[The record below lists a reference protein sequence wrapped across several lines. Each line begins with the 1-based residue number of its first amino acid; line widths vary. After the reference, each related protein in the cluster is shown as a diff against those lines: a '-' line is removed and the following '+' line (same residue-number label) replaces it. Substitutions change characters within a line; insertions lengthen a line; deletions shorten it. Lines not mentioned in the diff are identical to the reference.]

1 MAASS
6 VLTIG
11 TEFELELAKV
21 RNEIQSHF
29 GELVKS
35 VRTREAELLKEVDTI
50 LTKFKEKVKEKD
62 KMKIELDKTK
72 QLIQQNIQL
81 PGLMSLQQD
90 FMKKIEESLDKIKSE
105 LENWKISFIFDK
117 SLNQNVK
124 RQGLVSIKSLF
135 HKQNI
140 PPIDYATK
148 LQPVKCFGSV
158 GNAPRQFSG
167 PWSIAFDPTAN
178 NIYISDHSNN
188 RVQVF
193 SQEWTYLFKFDDD
206 NCMNSPIGIIIYQ
219 EKVFV
224 VQYSGDCIL
233 VYNLNGT
240 YIQTVGEG
248 QLTSPYGIDI
258 NKVNGDIYV
267 CDTGNNRIQ
276 VFTQEFNLKASL
288 FGDVL
293 KQPYDINLTEDSIFV
308 LDSNDPCLHIYNYN
322 LVLIRNIIKRSSQYV
337 FCLDSVDNICMTDY
351 NSGRIMVFNIEGI
364 LIHQFGRFTHPRGIA
379 ITNNSNVIICSDTP
393 AGNCIQI
400 W

>member
-1 MAASS
+1 MATSS
-6 VLTIG
+6 VAVSE

-21 RNEIQSHF
+21 RIEIQSHF

-35 VRTREAELLKEVDTI
+35 VRTRESELLKEVDTI

-90 FMKKIEESLDKIKSE
+90 IMKKIEESLNKIKGE
-105 LENWKISFIFDK
+105 MENWEISFAFDTY
-117 SLNQNVK
+117 LNQNVK
-124 RQGLVSIKSLF
+124 RQGHVSIKSPF
-135 HKQNI
+135 HKQII
-140 PPIDYATK
+140 PPIDYAAK
-148 LQPVKCFGSV
+148 LQPMKSFGSV
-158 GNAPRQFSG
+158 GKAPGQFTT
-167 PWSIAFDPTAN
+167 PWCIAFDFDKNMYITDHDN
-178 NIYISDHSNN
+178 NK
-188 RVQVF
+188 VQVF
-193 SQEWTYLFKFDDD
+193 SQECKYFFKFGDDGR
-206 NCMNSPIGIIIYQ
+206 MNSPIGITLYQ

-224 VQYSGDCIL
+224 VQFNGSCIL

-248 QLTSPYGIDI
+248 QLTYPYGIDI

-267 CDTGNNRIQ
+267 CDSGNNRIQ
-276 VFTQEFNLKASL
+276 VFTQEFSLKASL

-293 KQPYDINLTEDSIFV
+293 KKPYDINLTEDSIFV
-308 LDSNDPCLHIYNYN
+308 LDSNDPCMHIYNYN
-322 LVLIRNIIKRSSQYV
+322 NVLIRNIVKRSSQYV
-337 FCLDSVDNICMTDY
+337 FCLDSVNNICMVDY
-351 NSGRIMVFNIEGI
+351 NSGCVMVFDIEGT
-364 LIHQFGRFTHPRGIA
+364 LIHQFGRFTRPRGIA